1 MVSKE
6 CGPLLLLLVT
16 GGVLVLLFVWAAS
29 VAVVVVH
36 RLGRSAV
43 AFMPHK
49 S

>member
-16 GGVLVLLFVWAAS
+16 GVVLVLFVWAAS

>member
-16 GGVLVLLFVWAAS
+16 GGVLVLFVWAAS